1 MLATKLQRRI
11 LRALE
16 AACAVK
22 LGDDTFVEKWIV
34 HGARGNSQDIAVT
47 FEWSNKDGYVWEVDF
62 SWQSLNE
69 AQISGNEIRL
79 IDSDGEEAII
89 SAFQLAAA
97 RV

>member
-1 MLATKLQRRI
+1 MRPAPTFGDRIAMLATKLQRRI

-47 FEWSNKDGYVWEVDF
+47 LEWSNKAGYVGKWILVG
-62 SWQSLNE
+62 SHLMK
-69 AQISGNEIRL
+69 RK
-79 IDSDGEEAII
+79 
-89 SAFQLAAA
+89 LAEMKFD
-97 RV
+97 